1 MGLLDGKV
9 AIVTGAGRG
18 VGREEALLL
27 ASEGARVV
35 VNDLGADEKGA
46 GSADAAPAQQVV
58 EEIVAAGGDAVV
70 NGDDVSS
77 WDGAKNLVTQA
88 IDTFGDLN
96 ILVNNA
102 GILRDAMSFNTTEAD
117 WDAVIKVHLKGH
129 FATSKFAGE
138 YWRGRSKAGD
148 PTTGRIINT
157 TSDSGLFAN
166 PGQANYDAA
175 KSGIATL
182 TIVLARE
189 LERYGVTANAIAPRA
204 RTRLTATVGMTD
216 IPDPNVFDEMSPANV
231 APVIGWLSTD
241 AAANV
246 NGQVF
251 IVWAGRVIRVG
262 GWHPLEEIKRDSRW
276 TVEDLVNTQND
287 LFGGK
292 APAGVEPH
300 SLPGWNE

>member
-35 VNDLGADEKGA
+35 VNDLGGDAKGE
-46 GSADAAPAQQVV
+46 GSDATPAQQVAD
-58 EEIVAAGGDAVV
+58 EIKAAGGEAVV
-70 NGDDVSS
+70 NGADISS
-77 WDGAKNLVTQA
+77 WDGAKSLITQA
-88 IDTFGDLN
+88 VEEFGDLN

-102 GILRDAMSFNTTEAD
+102 GILRDAMSFNTTEED
-117 WDAVIKVHLKGH
+117 WDAVIRVHLKGH
-129 FATSKFAGE
+129 FATARFAAE
-138 YWRGRSKAGD
+138 YWRNRSKAGEAVS
-148 PTTGRIINT
+148 GRIINT

-166 PGQANYDAA
+166 PGQSGYDAA

-204 RTRLTATVGMTD
+204 RTRLTATIGMTD
-216 IPDPNVFDEMSPANV
+216 EPDPNTFDELSPANI
-231 APVIGWLSTD
+231 APVVGWLSTD
-241 AAANV
+241 AAKDV

-251 IVWAGRVIRVG
+251 IVWAGHVIRAE
-262 GWHPLEEIKRDSRW
+262 GWHPVDEIAQDSRW
-276 TVEDLVNTQND
+276 TVEGLVGQQNA

-292 APAGVEPH
+292 APAGVAPH
-300 SLPGWNE
+300 SIPGFPG